1 MEISVYSKIANF
13 EIWIANAI
21 GKSNFK
27 IAVYIYKMQLEWLGD
42 SQVDTFQM
50 QLENA
55 ISDVPSQGNCIFKS
69 GGITEPI
76 GQWM

>member
-27 IAVYIYKMQLEWLGD
+27 IAVYIYKMQLE
-42 SQVDTFQM
+42 
-50 QLENA
+50 
-55 ISDVPSQGNCIFKS
+55 
-69 GGITEPI
+69 
-76 GQWM
+76 